1 MDGGRDFGGGTTQGV
16 RGEGYLDAP
25 LDGQTRERRSFT
37 LFLHNRSFVA
47 FRRLFVASLFVATT
61 VTMESLILLF
71 ACYAAVHF
79 QAGTTTTG
87 FAGFCGILDLQSCV
101 GEQCRRCSQ
110 LDEARHNSSGLF

>member
-47 FRRLFVASLFVATT
+47 FRRLFVAS
-61 VTMESLILLF
+61 
-71 ACYAAVHF
+71 
-79 QAGTTTTG
+79 
-87 FAGFCGILDLQSCV
+87 
-101 GEQCRRCSQ
+101 
-110 LDEARHNSSGLF
+110 

>member
-47 FRRLFVASLFVATT
+47 FRRLFFGLVICCNYSDDGVINPAVRMLCCCSL
-61 VTMESLILLF
+61 
-71 ACYAAVHF
+71 
-79 QAGTTTTG
+79 
-87 FAGFCGILDLQSCV
+87 
-101 GEQCRRCSQ
+101 
-110 LDEARHNSSGLF
+110 SSGYDYYRFRGLLWNIGSTVLCWRTV